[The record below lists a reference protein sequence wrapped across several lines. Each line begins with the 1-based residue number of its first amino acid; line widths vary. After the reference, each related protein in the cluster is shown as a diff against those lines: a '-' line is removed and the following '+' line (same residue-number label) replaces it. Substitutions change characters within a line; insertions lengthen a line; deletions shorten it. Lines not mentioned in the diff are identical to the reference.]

1 MNTQPPRR
9 RPGRPKKYHRP
20 SRSLTLTLPDDVIA
34 ALQGVDPDLGRAIVR
49 VVQTSAP
56 GSFRPAAELTTY
68 QNRAVISIPAKGVFE
83 TQLGVELIPIA
94 AGRALLSFDEN
105 VSLADLE
112 LRIADALTEPDLDSE
127 DGTTLMA
134 LGEILRKGR
143 RSGAV
148 SVRSRRIIVLEYPA
162 EAQ

>member
-1 MNTQPPRR
+1 LDLNGDGVPLQP
-9 RPGRPKKYHRP
+9 
-20 SRSLTLTLPDDVIA
+20 
-34 ALQGVDPDLGRAIVR
+34 
-49 VVQTSAP
+49 
-56 GSFRPAAELTTY
+56 
-68 QNRAVISIPAKGVFE
+68 
-83 TQLGVELIPIA
+83 PIA